1 MQASRGIAALA
12 LVGLLALPAAAGAQ
26 GAEGRW
32 IGTWSTGPLAL
43 DPPASPEAG
52 EAAAGLPFGAP
63 VRLADQTVRQVVRT
77 SIGGSE
83 VRVTISNV
91 FGSEPLAIGAAH
103 VAPRE
108 VGSRIG
114 DGAALTFGG
123 EASVTIEGGS
133 TVMSDPV
140 ALEVAALGDLA
151 VDLYLPGDTWGTA
164 SAATIHST
172 GLTTNYI
179 SSSGNHAGAAE
190 LPLESTIE
198 QWFFL
203 TRVDVR
209 SATAPGA
216 IVTLGDSITDG
227 TGSTTDT
234 NSRWPDFLARRLA
247 EAYGERAPAVLNVG
261 IAGNRVLSDN
271 PGFEFLRQA
280 GLPVPETDGAP
291 NPNAMFGP
299 KALSR
304 LDRDVLL
311 QPGVT
316 HVVVLESIND
326 IGMAFAADE
335 PTAEAI
341 IAAHRALIQRAHA
354 QGLTIYAGTLTP
366 FEGALYWTPE
376 GEAKRQAVNTWIRTS
391 GEYDGVFDF
400 DVAVRDPDAPTK
412 FRADFH
418 ADDWLHPNDSG
429 YAAMAGAI
437 DLALF
442 DPENPGPP
450 VSVAPRTAWGAP
462 DLGGVWDFR
471 TITPLERPPELAD
484 RAVLTPEEAAAFAEQ
499 AIAGLNAD
507 QRPDDAAQD
516 VERAYN
522 DFWWDWGDSLTEDL
536 RTSLIV
542 DPPDGRIP
550 ARVVGI
556 DEADQARRAGW
567 HRPIRERV
575 VFYGPARGPEDL
587 GLSERCMLG
596 FNAGPPLLPSAY
608 NNNLQLFQTPDHV
621 VIFSEMVHDARIVPL
636 SEDQPHL
643 PESIR
648 QWMGDSRGHWDGD
661 TLVVESTNF
670 TDKTGSFYT
679 IVDSYGSGE
688 TLRLEERFTRV
699 DADTLLYS
707 FTVDDPETFT
717 RPITAEIPM
726 RRSDLPLFEY
736 ACHEGNYGMTN
747 LLTGARVQER
757 EAAAAEAGAE
767 GR

>member
-1 MQASRGIAALA
+1 M
-12 LVGLLALPAAAGAQ
+12 
-26 GAEGRW
+26 
-32 IGTWSTGPLAL
+32 
-43 DPPASPEAG
+43 
-52 EAAAGLPFGAP
+52 
-63 VRLADQTVRQVVRT
+63 RQVVRT
-77 SIGGSE
+77 SIGGSA

-103 VAPRE
+103 VALRE

-123 EASVTIEGGS
+123 QPAVTIEGGS

-140 ALEVAALGDLA
+140 ALEVPALGDLA
-151 VDLYLPGDTWGTA
+151 VDLYLPGDTWGTT

-280 GLPVPETDGAP
+280 GLPVPETDGAAEP
-291 NPNAMFGP
+291 E
-299 KALSR
+299 
-304 LDRDVLL
+304 RDV
-311 QPGVT
+311 
-316 HVVVLESIND
+316 
-326 IGMAFAADE
+326 
-335 PTAEAI
+335 
-341 IAAHRALIQRAHA
+341 RA
-354 QGLTIYAGTLTP
+354 
-366 FEGALYWTPE
+366 EGALPSRPRRAAAARRHPRRRAGVDQRHRDGVRGGRADRGGHHRGPPSIDSARARAGPDDLRRHPDPVRGRALLDAGGR
-376 GEAKRQAVNTWIRTS
+376 GEAAG
-391 GEYDGVFDF
+391 GEHL
-400 DVAVRDPDAPTK
+400 DPDERRVRRGVRLRRCRARPGRAQRSSGPTSTP
-412 FRADFH
+412 ATGCI
-418 ADDWLHPNDSG
+418 PNDAG
-429 YAAMAGAI
+429 YEAMAGAI

-442 DPENPGPP
+442 DPEKPGPP

-462 DLGGVWDFR
+462 DLGGIWDFR

-679 IVDSYGSGE
+679 IIDSYGSGE

-747 LLTGARVQER
+747 LLSGARVQER
-757 EAAAAEAGAE
+757 EAAAAEAGAD

>member
-1 MQASRGIAALA
+1 MQARRGIAVLA
-12 LVGLLALPAAAGAQ
+12 LVALATLPAVAGAQ
-26 GAEGRW
+26 AEDGRW

-43 DPPASPEAG
+43 DPPASPEEG
-52 EAAAGLPFGAP
+52 EAAAALPFGAP
-63 VRLADQTVRQVVRT
+63 VRLADQTLRQVVRT

-83 VRVTISNV
+83 VRVTVSNV
-91 FGSEPLAIGAAH
+91 FGTEPLAIGTAH
-103 VAPRE
+103 VALRDE
-108 VGSRIG
+108 GASIG
-114 DGAALTFGG
+114 EGAALTFGG
-123 EASVTIEGGS
+123 RSSVTIEGGS

-140 ALEVAALGDLA
+140 ALEVPALGDLV
-151 VDLYLPGDTWGTA
+151 VDLYLPGDTWETR
-164 SAATIHST
+164 SPATVHST
-172 GLTTNYI
+172 GLTTNYV
-179 SSSGNHAGAAE
+179 SASGNHAGAAE
-190 LPLESTIE
+190 LPVETTLQ
-198 QWFFL
+198 QWFFV
-203 TRVDVR
+203 TRIDVR

-227 TGSTTDT
+227 TGSTPDT

-271 PGFEFLRQA
+271 PGFAFLRQA
-280 GLPVPETDGAP
+280 GLPVPESDGPP

-316 HVVVLESIND
+316 HVIVLESIND
-326 IGMAFAADE
+326 IGMAFGGAE
-335 PTAEAI
+335 PTAKDL
-341 IAAHRALIQRAHA
+341 IAAHRTLIQRAHA
-354 QGLTIYAGTLTP
+354 QGLTIYGGTLTP
-366 FEGALYWTPE
+366 FEGALYWTE
-376 GEAKRQAVNTWIRTS
+376 GGEAKRQAVNTWMRTS
-391 GEYDGVFDF
+391 GEYDAVFDF

-412 FRADFH
+412 FRPEYH
-418 ADDWLHPNDSG
+418 PGDWLHPNDAG
-429 YAAMAGAI
+429 YEAMAAAI

-442 DPENPGPP
+442 DPEKPGPP

-462 DLGGVWDFR
+462 DLGGIWDFR
-471 TITPLERPPELAD
+471 TITPLERPEALAD
-484 RAVLTPEEAAAFAEQ
+484 KAVLTPEEGAAFAEQ
-499 AIAGLNAD
+499 AIAALDAD
-507 QRPDDAAQD
+507 RRPDDAAQD

-542 DPPDGRIP
+542 APPDGRIP

-556 DEADQARRAGW
+556 DEADDARRAGW

-575 VFYGPARGPEDL
+575 VFNGPARGPEDL

-621 VIFSEMVHDARIVPL
+621 VIYSEMVHDARIVPL
-636 SEDQPHL
+636 SDQPHL

-648 QWMGDSRGHWDGD
+648 QWMGDSRGRWDGD
-661 TLVVESTNF
+661 TLVVESTNY

-679 IVDSYGSGE
+679 IIDSYGSGE

-699 DADTLLYS
+699 DADTLLYA
-707 FTVDDPETFT
+707 FTVDDPATFT

-726 RRSDLPLFEY
+726 QRTDAPLFEY

-747 LLTGARVQER
+747 LLAGARVQER
-757 EAAAAEAGAE
+757 RAAAAEPGAD